1 MARARVRS
9 GCESPRLGPTA
20 LALAAL
26 GLSAAVGAGTFA
38 CRPALPAQRAAP
50 VDRDGDGVADES
62 DVCPD
67 VPEDRDGF
75 EDWDGCPEA
84 GRGGLAWHL
93 AGSDAGAPEPDV
105 TSLADTDG
113 DGIAD
118 LNDAC
123 PKEPEDRD
131 GFEDGDGC
139 PDLDND
145 HDRILDANDKCPN
158 EPETYNG
165 FDDDDGCP
173 DKGSA
178 HFWTPAVT
186 TDPIDF
192 DEGSSA
198 IGADAAKFLD
208 LLAVALIAN
217 PNVGTVTIVGHADR
231 RERHA
236 RELAAKRAEAVR
248 QGLTA
253 RAVPWQR
260 LRTQAA
266 IREERVCARGADC
279 ARTRRQVEFQ
289 FGD

>member
-26 GLSAAVGAGTFA
+26 GLSAAIGAGTFA
-38 CRPALPAQRAAP
+38 CRPALPAQRPAQ
-50 VDRDGDGVADES
+50 VDTDGDGVADES
-62 DVCPD
+62 DLCPD

-84 GRGGLAWHL
+84 GRGGVAWHL
-93 AGSDAGAPEPDV
+93 AGSDAGAPEPDG
-105 TSLADTDG
+105 TSQADTDG

-131 GFEDGDGC
+131 GFEDADGC

-145 HDRILDANDKCPN
+145 HDRILDENDKCPN

-165 FDDDDGCP
+165 LNDDDGCP
-173 DKGSA
+173 DEGIA
-178 HFWTPAVT
+178 HWTPKVT

-198 IGADAAKFLD
+198 IRPDAATFLD
-208 LLAVALIAN
+208 ALAAAIIAN
-217 PNVGTVTIVGHADR
+217 PRVGTVTVVGHADR

-236 RELAAKRAEAVR
+236 SKLAAKRAEGVR
-248 QGLTA
+248 DGLVA
-253 RAVPWQR
+253 RGVSRER

-266 IREERVCARGADC
+266 VRDVIACARGVDC
-279 ARTRRQVEFQ
+279 ARIRRRVEFQ